1 MNLAFDNIESAWGLP
16 RDVAETLHAL
26 VGELEKHA
34 AGNRRRR
41 KWYEGKATVEPIGI
55 AIPSTSSLGGVLDMT
70 CGLPAKAV
78 EAVQCRSIF
87 DGFVFEGD
95 DGTLADD
102 MNAIVRENRLLS
114 VYPKAVTDEL
124 VHGCVFATLSRRWDS
139 MPLVRFHSAETASAF
154 WDGTNQRIEAGMAV
168 LDGMHCND
176 DYLWKPCTVALY
188 LPWATWYIH
197 RAPGTDWYA
206 EELWHTMGRP
216 MMEALVYDPDDHH
229 PFGKSRI
236 TPQVETAAREYVR
249 TMQRLAIGAEM
260 FTSPQ
265 KVITG
270 CGDDAFEMDKYQAYI
285 TNFLLV
291 SADEDGNA
299 PSVFQLAAAS
309 MEPHITVKE
318 SILRDFARD
327 TNIPLSEL
335 GVVQENKYYET
346 REPLVVDVENKLNAP
361 NKDALREIA
370 LMMLAIRQNKLLDE
384 LGEAERSVSAHF
396 ADASMPSLPSQA
408 DANVKIASARQSY
421 AYTDEFLYSMGMDKA
436 KVERVK
442 AQEEGVIVEE

>member
-1 MNLAFDNIESAWGLP
+1 MNLTFDNIECAQGLP
-16 RDVAETLHAL
+16 PYEAGILHDL
-26 VGELEKHA
+26 IMELQRHTES
-34 AGNRRRR
+34 NRRRR
-41 KWYEGKATVEPIGI
+41 RWYEGKETVDPLGI
-55 AIPSTSSLGGVLDMT
+55 AIPPTSNLHGVLDMT

-95 DGTLADD
+95 DGTLARE
-102 MNAIVRENRLLS
+102 MNGIVRENRLLS

-124 VHGCVFATLSRRWDS
+124 VHGCVFATLSRRFDG

-154 WDGTNQRIEAGMAV
+154 WDGTRQRIDVGMAV
-168 LDGMHCND
+168 LDGMRGND
-176 DYLWKPCTVALY
+176 DHMWRPCEVAFY
-188 LPWATWYIH
+188 TSDSTWIIWRY
-197 RAPGTDWYA
+197 PET
-206 EELWHTMGRP
+206 EWHAQRYFHQMHRP

-236 TPQVETAAREYVR
+236 TPQVETAATEYVR

-299 PSVFQLAAAS
+299 PNVFQLAAAS

-370 LMMLAIRQNKLLDE
+370 LMLLAIHENKDPYE
-384 LGEAERSVSAHF
+384 LGEVERSVAAHF
-396 ADASMPSLPSQA
+396 SDASMPSLPSQA
-408 DANVKIASARQSY
+408 DANVKIASARESY

-436 KVERVK
+436 KVERIK
-442 AQEEGVIVEE
+442 AQEEGVAVEE